1 MQAGMIEAAWGLVA
15 RDGYGAF
22 SMRALARAVGME
34 AQSLYTYFPSKHA
47 IFDAMFAEGNRVLV
61 ERRRALKAPDDPRQA
76 LHVLSRDMAAFCMED
91 AARYQLLFERPVP
104 GFEPSPESYAVAV
117 EALDVARARFA
128 RHGITDPALVDL
140 WTAMTTGL
148 VDQQIA
154 NDPGGRRWYRL
165 IDDVVD
171 MFLAH
176 VKRRRR

>member
-1 MQAGMIEAAWGLVA
+1 MREHGLAGLSLRDLARKIGMQAP
-15 RDGYGAF
+15 
-22 SMRALARAVGME
+22 
-34 AQSLYTYFPSKHA
+34 SLYSYFGSKHD
-47 IFDAMFAEGNRVLV
+47 IYDAMFCEGWQAYL
-61 ERRRALKAPDDPRQA
+61 ERIRATGEPRAVREAFRTAARTFVDFALEDP
-76 LHVLSRDMAAFCMED
+76 
-91 AARYQLLFERPVP
+91 ARYQLLCQRTIP

-117 EALDVARARFA
+117 EALEMARARFA

-140 WTAMTTGL
+140 WTAMTSGL